1 MSKSTKIAVLI
12 IVGTMFICTG
22 VIANELQQLRKAI
35 IDNPRTVITN
45 IDIDNS
51 TTIKD
56 SYNHNVIDI
65 DK

>member
-1 MSKSTKIAVLI
+1 MSKSTRIAVLL

-45 IDIDNS
+45 IDNS
-51 TTIKD
+51 ITIND
-56 SYNHNVIDI
+56 SYNYTEIN
-65 DK
+65 K

>member
-1 MSKSTKIAVLI
+1 MSKSTRIAVLI

-45 IDIDNS
+45 IDNS

-56 SYNHNVIDI
+56 SYNHI

>member
-1 MSKSTKIAVLI
+1 MSKSTRIAVLI

-22 VIANELQQLRKAI
+22 VIANELQQLRKAV

-45 IDIDNS
+45 IDNS

-56 SYNHNVIDI
+56 SYNHI

>member
-1 MSKSTKIAVLI
+1 MSKSTRIAVLI

-45 IDIDNS
+45 IDNS
-51 TTIKD
+51 TTTTIKD
-56 SYNHNVIDI
+56 SYNHI

>member
-1 MSKSTKIAVLI
+1 MSKSTKIAVLL

-45 IDIDNS
+45 IDNS

-56 SYNHNVIDI
+56 SYNYTEIN
-65 DK
+65 K